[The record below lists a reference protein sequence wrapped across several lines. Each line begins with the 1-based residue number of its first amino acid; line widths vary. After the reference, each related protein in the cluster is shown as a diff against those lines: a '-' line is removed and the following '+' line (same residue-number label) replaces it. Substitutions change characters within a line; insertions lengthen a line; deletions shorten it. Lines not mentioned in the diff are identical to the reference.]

1 MSATNLLFLPPGEGG
16 DYRWMR
22 IEDERIA
29 ASGEGLPQGD
39 GEVIAVAP
47 ADAVSLHWADI
58 PARSTAQ
65 AAAAARLLAAEVSA
79 APMDELHVAVGE
91 DEDGGRPIGI
101 VNRGAMAGWLAR
113 LGAAGV
119 DPVAVVPAP
128 LLLPRPDE
136 GYVRGDLAGQGV
148 VRGRSSGFA
157 DEPGFTEIVTGE
169 APLADLDADGIEA
182 ALGAVAAAPA
192 LDLRQGPFA
201 RRRGFT
207 IDWRLVKRLAWLGLT
222 IIVVTLAIDLVKWT
236 KYSFAADAT
245 EAKIE
250 QVARTALPRGET
262 LVDADRQLTERL
274 SAVRGP
280 GQGFSRTAAA
290 IFAAVRGVPGTEL
303 TALDFQPSGDVRLGV
318 AVDREALATDLKR
331 AIEAQGFTVQPSTF
345 VAANGRITGEFT
357 VRAR

>member
-22 IEDERIA
+22 IEDERVA
-29 ASGEGLPQGD
+29 AAGEGLPQGD
-39 GEVIAVAP
+39 GDVVAVAP
-47 ADAVSLHWADI
+47 ADAVSLHWAEI

-91 DEDGGRPIGI
+91 DEAGSRPIGI

-128 LLLPRPDE
+128 LLLPRPEE

-148 VRGRSSGFA
+148 VRGRASGFA
-157 DEPGFTEIVTGE
+157 DEPGFTEIVTGD
-169 APLADLDADGIEA
+169 APLDELDDAAVAA

-201 RRRGFT
+201 RRRGFS
-207 IDWRLVKRLAWLGLT
+207 IDWRLVKRLAWLGVA
-222 IIVVTLAIDLVKWT
+222 IVVATLAIDFVRWT

-250 QVARTALPRGET
+250 QIARTALPRGET

-290 IFAAVRGVPGTEL
+290 VFAAVRAVPGTEL
-303 TALDFQPSGDVRLGV
+303 TALDFQPNGDVRLGV

-331 AIEAQGFTVQPSTF
+331 AIEVGGFTVQPSTF

-357 VRAR
+357 VRVR

>member
-169 APLADLDADGIEA
+169 APLADLDVDGIEA

-303 TALDFQPSGDVRLGV
+303 TALDFQSSGDVRLGV

-357 VRAR
+357 VRGR

>member
-22 IEDERIA
+22 IEDERVA
-29 ASGEGLPQGD
+29 AAGEGLPQGD

-47 ADAVSLHWADI
+47 ADAVSLHWAEI

-65 AAAAARLLAAEVSA
+65 ADAAARLMASEVSA

-91 DEDGGRPIGI
+91 EDAGSRPIGI

-169 APLADLDADGIEA
+169 EPLADLDADGIEA

-201 RRRGFT
+201 RRRGFS
-207 IDWRLVKRLAWLGLT
+207 IDWRLVRRLGWLGLA

-290 IFAAVRGVPGTEL
+290 VFAAVRSV
-303 TALDFQPSGDVRLGV
+303 
-318 AVDREALATDLKR
+318 LA
-331 AIEAQGFTVQPSTF
+331 P
-345 VAANGRITGEFT
+345 N
-357 VRAR
+357 

>member
-157 DEPGFTEIVTGE
+157 DELGFTEIVTGE

-182 ALGAVAAAPA
+182 ALGAVAAVPA

>member
-169 APLADLDADGIEA
+169 APFADLDADGIEA

-250 QVARTALPRGET
+250 QVARTVLPRGET

-357 VRAR
+357 VRGR

>member
-22 IEDERIA
+22 IEDERVA
-29 ASGEGLPQGD
+29 AAGEGLPQGD

-47 ADAVSLHWADI
+47 ADAVSLHWAEI

-65 AAAAARLLAAEVSA
+65 AAAAARLMAAEVSA

-91 DEDGGRPIGI
+91 EDAGSRPIGI

-169 APLADLDADGIEA
+169 EPLADLDADGIEA

-201 RRRGFT
+201 RRRGFS
-207 IDWRLVKRLAWLGLT
+207 IDWRLVRRLGWLGLA
-222 IIVVTLAIDLVKWT
+222 IVVVTLAIDLVKWT

-245 EAKIE
+245 EARIE

-262 LVDADRQLTERL
+262 LV
-274 SAVRGP
+274 
-280 GQGFSRTAAA
+280 
-290 IFAAVRGVPGTEL
+290 
-303 TALDFQPSGDVRLGV
+303 
-318 AVDREALATDLKR
+318 
-331 AIEAQGFTVQPSTF
+331 
-345 VAANGRITGEFT
+345 
-357 VRAR
+357 

>member
-22 IEDERIA
+22 IEDERVA
-29 ASGEGLPQGD
+29 AAGEGLPQGD

-47 ADAVSLHWADI
+47 ADSVSLHWAEI

-91 DEDGGRPIGI
+91 DEAGSRPIGI

-148 VRGRSSGFA
+148 VRGRASGFA
-157 DEPGFTEIVTGE
+157 DEPGFTEIVTGD
-169 APLADLDADGIEA
+169 APLSDLDDAAVAA

-201 RRRGFT
+201 RRRGFA
-207 IDWRLVKRLAWLGLT
+207 IDWRLVKRLAWLGVA
-222 IIVVTLAIDLVKWT
+222 IVVATLVIDFVRLT

-290 IFAAVRGVPGTEL
+290 VFAAVRSVPGTEL
-303 TALDFQPSGDVRLGV
+303 TALDFQPSGDIRLGV

-331 AIEAQGFTVQPSTF
+331 AIEAEGFTVQPSTF

>member
-22 IEDERIA
+22 IEDSRVA
-29 ASGEGLPQGD
+29 AAGEGLPQGD

-47 ADAVSLHWADI
+47 AEAVSLHWAEI

-91 DEDGGRPIGI
+91 DDAGSRPIGI

-148 VRGRSSGFA
+148 VRGRASGFA
-157 DEPGFTEIVTGE
+157 DEPGFTEIVAGE
-169 APLADLDADGIEA
+169 EPLADLDADGIEA
-182 ALGAVAAAPA
+182 ALGAAAASPA
-192 LDLRQGPFA
+192 LDLRQGVFA
-201 RRRGFT
+201 RRRGFV
-207 IDWRLVKRLAWLGLT
+207 IDWRLVQRLAWLGLA
-222 IIVVTLAIDLVKWT
+222 IVVATLAIDFVRLT

-245 EAKIE
+245 EAKID
-250 QVARTALPRGET
+250 QIARTALPRGET

-290 IFAAVRGVPGTEL
+290 VFAAVRAVPGTEL
-303 TALDFQPSGDVRLGV
+303 TALDFQPSGDIRLGV

-331 AIEAQGFTVQPSTF
+331 AIEAEGFTVQPSTF

>member
-169 APLADLDADGIEA
+169 APLADLDADGIET

-207 IDWRLVKRLAWLGLT
+207 IDWRLVRRLAWLGLT

-357 VRAR
+357 VRGR

>member
-22 IEDERIA
+22 IEDARVA
-29 ASGEGLPQGD
+29 AAGEGLPQGD

-91 DEDGGRPIGI
+91 DEGGARAIGI

-148 VRGRSSGFA
+148 VRGRASGFA
-157 DEPGFTEIVTGE
+157 DEPGFTEIVAGE
-169 APLADLDADGIEA
+169 EPLADLDADGIEA
-182 ALGAVAAAPA
+182 ALGAAAVSPA
-192 LDLRQGPFA
+192 LDLRQGVFA
-201 RRRGFT
+201 RRRGFV
-207 IDWRLVKRLAWLGLT
+207 IDWRLVRRLAWLGLA
-222 IIVVTLAIDLVKWT
+222 IIVATLAIDFVRWT

-290 IFAAVRGVPGTEL
+290 VFAAVRSVPGTEL
-303 TALDFQPSGDVRLGV
+303 TALDFQPSGDIRLGV

-331 AIEAQGFTVQPSTF
+331 AIEAEGFTVQPSTF
-345 VAANGRITGEFT
+345 VAAGGRITGEFT

>member
-22 IEDERIA
+22 IEEERVA
-29 ASGEGLPQGD
+29 AAGEGLPQGD
-39 GEVIAVAP
+39 GDVIAVAP
-47 ADAVSLHWADI
+47 ADAVSLHWAEI

-91 DEDGGRPIGI
+91 DEAGSRPIGI

-148 VRGRSSGFA
+148 VRGRASGFA
-157 DEPGFTEIVTGE
+157 DEPGFTEIVTGD
-169 APLADLDADGIEA
+169 APLDDLDDAA
-182 ALGAVAAAPA
+182 VAVALGTVAAAPA

-201 RRRGFT
+201 RRRGFS
-207 IDWRLVKRLAWLGLT
+207 IDWRLVRRLAWLGVA
-222 IIVVTLAIDLVKWT
+222 IVIATLAIDFVRWT

-290 IFAAVRGVPGTEL
+290 VFAAVRSVPGTEL
-303 TALDFQPSGDVRLGV
+303 TALDFQPNGDVRLGV

-331 AIEAQGFTVQPSTF
+331 AIEAEGFTVQPSTF

>member
-29 ASGEGLPQGD
+29 ASGEGLPQSD

-91 DEDGGRPIGI
+91 DEGGSRPIGI

-201 RRRGFT
+201 RRRGFA
-207 IDWRLVKRLAWLGLT
+207 IDWRLVKRLAWLGVA
-222 IIVVTLAIDLVKWT
+222 IVVVTLAIDLVKWT

-245 EAKIE
+245 EARVE

-290 IFAAVRGVPGTEL
+290 IFAAVRSVPGTEL

-345 VAANGRITGEFT
+345 VAANGRITGEFM
-357 VRAR
+357 VRGQ

>member
-1 MSATNLLFLPPGEGG
+1 
-16 DYRWMR
+16 
-22 IEDERIA
+22 
-29 ASGEGLPQGD
+29 
-39 GEVIAVAP
+39 
-47 ADAVSLHWADI
+47 
-58 PARSTAQ
+58 
-65 AAAAARLLAAEVSA
+65 
-79 APMDELHVAVGE
+79 
-91 DEDGGRPIGI
+91 
-101 VNRGAMAGWLAR
+101 MAGWLTR

-128 LLLPRPDE
+128 LLLPRPDT

-148 VRGRSSGFA
+148 VRGRASGFA
-157 DEPGFTEIVTGE
+157 DEPGFTEIVAGDE
-169 APLADLDADGIEA
+169 PLAELDADGIEA
-182 ALGAVAAAPA
+182 VLGAAVAAPA

-201 RRRGFT
+201 RRRGFA
-207 IDWRLVKRLAWLGLT
+207 IDWRLVRRLSWLGLA
-222 IIVVTLAIDLVKWT
+222 IVVATLAIEFVRWT

-274 SAVRGP
+274 SALRGP

-290 IFAAVRGVPGTEL
+290 VFAAVRAVPGTEL
-303 TALDFQPSGDVRLGV
+303 TAMDFQPNGDIRLGV

-331 AIEAQGFTVQPSTF
+331 AIETEGFAVQPSTF

>member
-101 VNRGAMAGWLAR
+101 VNRGAMAGWLAQ

-182 ALGAVAAAPA
+182 ALGVVAAVPA

-357 VRAR
+357 VRGR

>member
-29 ASGEGLPQGD
+29 AAGEGLPQGD

-47 ADAVSLHWADI
+47 ADAVSLHWAEI

-91 DEDGGRPIGI
+91 DEAGSRAIGI

-148 VRGRSSGFA
+148 VRGRASGFA
-157 DEPGFTEIVTGE
+157 DEPGFTEIVAGD
-169 APLADLDADGIEA
+169 APLADLDADGVAA
-182 ALGAVAAAPA
+182 ALGAVAAVPA
-192 LDLRQGPFA
+192 LDLRQGVFA
-201 RRRGFT
+201 RRRGFA
-207 IDWRLVKRLAWLGLT
+207 IDWRLVKRLAWLGVA
-222 IIVVTLAIDLVKWT
+222 IVVVTLAIDFVRWT

-262 LVDADRQLTERL
+262 LVDADRQLAERL
-274 SAVRGP
+274 SGLRGP

-290 IFAAVRGVPGTEL
+290 VFAAVRAVPGSEL
-303 TALDFQPSGDVRLGV
+303 TALDFQPNGDIRLGV

-331 AIEAQGFTVQPSTF
+331 AIEAEGFTVQPSTF
-345 VAANGRITGEFT
+345 VAAGGRITGEFT

>member
-22 IEDERIA
+22 IEDARVA
-29 ASGEGLPQGD
+29 AAGEGLPQGD

-65 AAAAARLLAAEVSA
+65 AAAAARLLAADVSA

-91 DEDGGRPIGI
+91 DEGGARAIGI

-113 LGAAGV
+113 LGAAGL

-148 VRGRSSGFA
+148 VRGRASGFA
-157 DEPGFTEIVTGE
+157 DEPGFTEIVTGD
-169 APLADLDADGIEA
+169 APLADLDDDAVAA
-182 ALGAVAAAPA
+182 ALGAVAGAPA
-192 LDLRQGPFA
+192 LDLRQGVFA
-201 RRRGFT
+201 RRRGFA
-207 IDWRLVKRLAWLGLT
+207 IDWRLVKRLAWLG
-222 IIVVTLAIDLVKWT
+222 IAIVVATLAIDFVRWT

-280 GQGFSRTAAA
+280 GQGFSQTAAA
-290 IFAAVRGVPGTEL
+290 VFAAVRAVPGTEL
-303 TALDFQPSGDVRLGV
+303 TALDFQPNGDIRLGV

-331 AIEAQGFTVQPSTF
+331 AIEAEGFTVQPSTF
-345 VAANGRITGEFT
+345 VAANGRITGELT

>member
-22 IEDERIA
+22 IEDARVA
-29 ASGEGLPQGD
+29 AAGEGLPQGD
-39 GEVIAVAP
+39 GDVIAVAP
-47 ADAVSLHWADI
+47 ADAVSLHWAEI

-79 APMDELHVAVGE
+79 APMDELHVAVGAE
-91 DEDGGRPIGI
+91 EAGARAIGI
-101 VNRGAMAGWLAR
+101 VNRGAMAGWLS
-113 LGAAGV
+113 LLAGKGI

-128 LLLPRPDE
+128 LLLPRPDA

-157 DEPGFTEIVTGE
+157 DEPGLIEIVIGE
-169 APLADLDADGIEA
+169 EALADLDADGIET
-182 ALGAVAAAPA
+182 ALGAAVAAPA
-192 LDLRQGPFA
+192 LDLRQGLFA
-201 RRRGFT
+201 RRRSFA
-207 IDWRLVKRLAWLGLT
+207 IDWRLVRRLGWLGVA
-222 IIVVTLAIDLVKWT
+222 IVAVTLAIDLVRWT
-236 KYSFAADAT
+236 RYSFAADAT

-274 SAVRGP
+274 AAIRGP

-290 IFAAVRGVPGTEL
+290 VFSAVRSVPGSEL
-303 TALDFQPSGDVRLGV
+303 TAMDFQPNGDIRLGV

-331 AIEAQGFTVQPSTF
+331 AIETQGFTVQPSTF
-345 VAANGRITGEFT
+345 VAANGRITGEFM

>member
-22 IEDERIA
+22 IEDARVA
-29 ASGEGLPQGD
+29 AAGEGLPQGD

-47 ADAVSLHWADI
+47 ADAVSLHWAEI

-91 DEDGGRPIGI
+91 DDAGSRAIGI
-101 VNRGAMAGWLAR
+101 VNRGAMAGWLNR
-113 LGAAGV
+113 LAGMGV

-128 LLLPRPDE
+128 LLLPRPDQ
-136 GYVRGDLAGQGV
+136 GYVRGSLAGQGV
-148 VRGRSSGFA
+148 VRGRASGFA
-157 DEPGFTEIVTGE
+157 DEPGFTEIVTGDD
-169 APLADLDADGIEA
+169 PLADLDADTLA
-182 ALGAVAAAPA
+182 DTLGAAAAAPA

-201 RRRGFT
+201 RRRSFA
-207 IDWRLVKRLAWLGLT
+207 IDWRLVRRLGWLGLA
-222 IIVVTLAIDLVKWT
+222 IVAVTLAIDLVRWT

-245 EAKIE
+245 EARIE

-262 LVDADRQLTERL
+262 LVDADRQLAERL

-290 IFAAVRGVPGTEL
+290 VFSAVRSVPGSEL
-303 TALDFQPSGDVRLGV
+303 TAMDFQPSGAIRLGV

-331 AIEAQGFTVQPSTF
+331 AIEAQGFTVQASTF
-345 VAANGRITGEFT
+345 VAAGGRITGEFT
-357 VRAR
+357 VRGR